1 MASRKEGLAGRDF
14 LRELILGKE
23 VLQKTIRNKRGKYGR
38 YLGGIIVK
46 KGRRNVNANNALV

>member
-1 MASRKEGLAGRDF
+1 